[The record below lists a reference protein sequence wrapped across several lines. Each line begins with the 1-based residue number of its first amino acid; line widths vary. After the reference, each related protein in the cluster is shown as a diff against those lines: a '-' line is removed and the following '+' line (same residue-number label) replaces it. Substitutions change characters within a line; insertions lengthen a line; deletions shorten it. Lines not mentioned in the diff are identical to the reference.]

1 MLNTLYFFERVE
13 QIMLTNLRYGSFYV
27 KLKKKDNKIT
37 ELKSSQSSRLKELRI
52 HNKLTPVSLTI

>member
-1 MLNTLYFFERVE
+1 
-13 QIMLTNLRYGSFYV
+13 MLTNLRYGSFYV
-27 KLKKKDNKIT
+27 KLKKKKDNKIT

>member
-1 MLNTLYFFERVE
+1 M
-13 QIMLTNLRYGSFYV
+13 MLTNLRYGSFHV

-37 ELKSSQSSRLKELRI
+37 ELKSSQCSRLKELRI